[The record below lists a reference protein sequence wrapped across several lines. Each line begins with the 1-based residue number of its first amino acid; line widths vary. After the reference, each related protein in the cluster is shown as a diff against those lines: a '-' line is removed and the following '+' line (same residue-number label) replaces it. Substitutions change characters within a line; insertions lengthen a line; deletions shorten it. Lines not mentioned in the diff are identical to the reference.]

1 VTRRFSRTLVV
12 NDGDGGAVAHVCC
25 GTCDHPLAA
34 NGTPWKPGA
43 KLVASPVTGLGGDRW
58 IAGERV
64 VLRQFVCP
72 NCGALLDTE
81 TALPEDPFLNDVLT
95 R

>member
-1 VTRRFSRTLVV
+1 MTRRFSHTLLV
-12 NDGDGGAVAHVCC
+12 NDDPAGAQVCC
-25 GTCDHPLAA
+25 RGCDHPLAA

-43 KLVASPVTGLGGDRW
+43 KLVESPVNGFGGEGW
-58 IAGERV
+58 TAGARV

-72 NCGALLDTE
+72 NCGTLLDTE

-95 R
+95 G

>member
-1 VTRRFSRTLVV
+1 MRRFSRTLVV
-12 NDGDGGAVAHVCC
+12 NDGNSGAVAHVCC

-43 KLVASPVTGLGGDRW
+43 KLVESPVTGLGGDRW

-64 VLRQFVCP
+64 ILRQFVCP

-81 TALPEDPFLNDVLT
+81 TALPEDPLLNDVLT
-95 R
+95 G

>member
-1 VTRRFSRTLVV
+1 MTRRFSRTLVV
-12 NDGDGGAVAHVCC
+12 NDGSSGEHVCC
-25 GTCDHPLAA
+25 RSCDHPLAA
-34 NGTPWKPGA
+34 NGTPWKTGA
-43 KLVASPVTGLGGDRW
+43 KLVESPVTGLGGDRW
-58 IAGERV
+58 FAGDNV

-95 R
+95 G